1 MKPQPTNTQTT
12 SSVCLQAAE
21 ILREKGWVQD
31 VMHSD
36 QGYCMVG
43 AIEAAARGSHHFRF
57 AVQDAVNRHLGRHKS
72 DALSVWNDMPG
83 RTREEVIAALE
94 AAAWE
99 NRGQ

>member
-1 MKPQPTNTQTT
+1 MKPQPTNTQTI

-21 ILREKGWVQD
+21 ILREKGWVQN

-36 QGYCMVG
+36 QGHCMVG
-43 AIEAAARGSHHFRF
+43 ALEAATRGNFNFRWT
-57 AVQDAVNRHLGRHKS
+57 VQNAVNRHLGR
-72 DALSVWNDMPG
+72 DNGDTLTVWNDMPG

-94 AAAWE
+94 ATAWE